1 MKEHASVHKT
11 AILSNLHICCYYASF
26 HYLVNIFEKVTN
38 KGNEEKVRHFGCKGE
53 NTFQNVGKIKQFSD
67 EEKLREYATVSPAL
81 KGSSLDKK

>member
-1 MKEHASVHKT
+1 MLKN
-11 AILSNLHICCYYASF
+11 LSTQNSISC
-26 HYLVNIFEKVTN
+26 
-38 KGNEEKVRHFGCKGE
+38 E